1 MYLALHL
8 WAHAVLALTYHPDL
22 LKSASGIETP
32 FSKSMSRNV
41 QLALASS
48 RQISECMVFAD
59 LVAKE
64 TYVSHE
70 ERLRADFIV
79 FDAVSRPASLRG
91 RVSKHSLR
99 TRSAVDATVWRWFRS
114 SG

>member
-1 MYLALHL
+1 VLTHQGMYLALHL

-70 ERLRADFIV
+70 
-79 FDAVSRPASLRG
+79 
-91 RVSKHSLR
+91 VSKHSLR